1 MAFMQPEVYETDY
14 LEIDGPMGG
23 EVIPCNVVDFHPTDE
38 QNEGAATDRFEIPAE
53 LRDYCEN
60 KRAFTIERKHGWVG
74 RLSAPGYMD
83 CTSWSTGETESE
95 VRAELDRMY
104 GDDD

>member
-38 QNEGAATDRFEIPAE
+38 QNEVPPRIDSRSRQSFATIAKTSEPSRSSAS
-53 LRDYCEN
+53 
-60 KRAFTIERKHGWVG
+60 TVG
-74 RLSAPGYMD
+74 
-83 CTSWSTGETESE
+83 
-95 VRAELDRMY
+95 
-104 GDDD
+104 